1 MTQNLNASR
10 NAREGLIKAARTLA
24 HMGRLDSASEVLTVA
39 TESDPDPEA
48 LSMLQKTAERSHN
61 KAAAIAAAQQ
71 LERIWAGHEDQ
82 LADLRKS
89 RHTFVETGWDTGKPR
104 VAGIMDE
111 FTTASFA
118 PECIYLPLDPGMACR
133 QLAQFQPDLVFI
145 ESAWHGNDG
154 MWERKVSTVSQDL
167 RDTLSWCRENGIP
180 TIFWNKEDPVHFSS
194 FLEAASLCDVVFTTD
209 MDCVPAYKEALGH
222 EQVYFLPFAA
232 QPQTHN
238 PIATL
243 KRKDAF
249 NFAGSYYLRYPERQR
264 DIAAII
270 DTVSTFRPVEIYD
283 RNHGKDHP
291 HYKFPEEYQSMIL
304 GRLPFSEIDK
314 AYKGYRYG
322 INMNTIKQSQT
333 MFARRVYE
341 LMASNTVVV
350 SNFSRGVRML
360 FGDLVICSDQRS
372 QLAAALEGLA
382 ADDTRYRKFR
392 LLGLRKVM
400 QEHTYAARLKYILSK
415 VAGKVFEPN
424 LPSAA
429 LIASA
434 ATLEEAEALTAQFQS
449 QAHPRKH
456 LFLLSAAGTPGNAGG
471 SVSVFT
477 SADDLAQAV
486 LQRRGSFSFTGCLAA
501 EDFYGENYL
510 TDLLLA
516 PRYSDADGFG
526 KGCRFTAEASRCAL
540 QGEELRYGHMQ
551 TLDLRA
557 GMLRSKHLSENLL
570 QDMIHS
576 PASARVSG
584 LRILALDEFNYCR
597 NGAGNPDAQALASDL
612 ELPRQG
618 AGLNEF
624 YTVAERLSA
633 AKPRQRA
640 RTGTLP
646 VLKASDLFS
655 QAILPKGKPL
665 AKEMASGRLSITSR
679 DDTGKPLYIWTKQKH
694 QRSALNL
701 ESQSTLSF
709 EIEHTLSH
717 AQLVCEFYD
726 SKGQKISHSMLGKSG
741 SHALAIP
748 ARCTQVRFGLRLVGT
763 GQLSFSDITFGANTS
778 MPPLIAGSSDV
789 LVLTKQYPAYDDLYK
804 YGFLHSRVRGY
815 RQQGLDV
822 DIFRIN
828 PSISKTYDE
837 FEGIDVASG
846 DAELLDATLRS
857 GRYKHVLVHLLDR
870 QMWEV
875 VKKHL
880 DQVKVTIWIH
890 GAEIQHWKRREYEF
904 SRMSAHEVTA
914 KKKRA
919 DAYLKLWQEVFSYT
933 DQNLHL
939 VFVSRS
945 LLSEAI
951 EDVGCPPREGRYS
964 VIHNYVDGDAFPFRA
979 KSPEDRLKLLSI
991 RPYAGLKYAND
1002 LTTSA
1007 IVELSKR
1014 SCFGSL
1020 NFTIIGDGPYFE
1032 EETKALRAFPNVALR
1047 QEFLSHAEIA
1057 EMHRSHGVFITPTRW
1072 DSQGVSRDEAMA
1084 SGLVPISTNTSAVPE
1099 FMDTSC
1105 GLLTPPED
1113 ATALADAIERLYN
1126 DPDLFQRLSQAAAE
1140 RVRAQSGF
1148 EQTIKREIALVRK

>member
-1 MTQNLNASR
+1 M
-10 NAREGLIKAARTLA
+10 
-24 HMGRLDSASEVLTVA
+24 VA

-48 LSMLQKTAERSHN
+48 LSLLQKTAERSHN
-61 KAAAIAAAQQ
+61 RAAAIAAAQQ
-71 LERIWAGHEDQ
+71 LERIWSGHEDQ

-118 PECIYLPLDPGMACR
+118 PECIYLPLDPEMACR

-154 MWERKVSTVSQDL
+154 KWERKVSTVSQDL
-167 RDTLSWCRENGIP
+167 REMLSWCRENGIP
-180 TIFWNKEDPVHFSS
+180 TIFWNKEDPVHYSS

-415 VAGKVFEPN
+415 VTGQPFEPS
-424 LPSAA
+424 LPAAA

-434 ATLEEAEALTAQFQS
+434 ATLEDAEALTAQFQN

-456 LFLLSAAGTPGNAGG
+456 LFLLSAAGKPGNADGN
-471 SVSVFT
+471 VSVFT
-477 SADDLAQAV
+477 NADDLAQAV

-557 GMLRSKHLSENLL
+557 GMLRSQHLSEDLL

-576 PASARVSG
+576 PSAARISG

-597 NGAGNPDAQALASDL
+597 NGAGDPDAQALASDL

-624 YTVAERLSA
+624 YAVAERLPA

-646 VLKASDLFS
+646 VLKASGLFS
-655 QAILPKGKPL
+655 QAVLPKGKPL
-665 AKEMASGRLSITSR
+665 AKEMADGRLSITSR
-679 DDTGKPLYIWTKQKH
+679 DDTGKPIYIWTKRKH
-694 QRSALNL
+694 PRSALNL
-701 ESQSTLSF
+701 ETQSTLSF

-726 SKGQKISHSMLGKSG
+726 SKGQKISHSMLGQSG

-748 ARCTQVRFGLRLVGT
+748 ARCTQVRFGLRLIGA
-763 GQLSFSDITFGANTS
+763 GQLSFSDITFGANS
-778 MPPLIAGSSDV
+778 AMPPLIAGSSDV
-789 LVLTKQYPAYDDLYK
+789 LVLAKQYPAYDDLYK

-815 RQQGLDV
+815 RQQGLNADV
-822 DIFRIN
+822 FRIN
-828 PSISKTYDE
+828 PGIAKPYDE
-837 FEGIDVASG
+837 FEGIDVATG

-875 VKKHL
+875 LKKHL
-880 DQVKVTIWIH
+880 DKVKVTIWIH

-904 SRMSAHEVTA
+904 TRMSAEEI
-914 KKKRA
+914 KRQKR
-919 DAYLKLWQEVFSYT
+919 LSSERMRLWDEIFSN
-933 DQNLHL
+933 QSSQLHH
-939 VFVSRS
+939 VFVSKHFMK
-945 LLSEAI
+945 EII
-951 EDVGCPPREGRYS
+951 EDVGKGPHEGQYS
-964 VIHNYVDGDAFPFRA
+964 IIHNHIDGGIFTYEPKPVAQRC
-979 KSPEDRLKLLSI
+979 KILSI
-991 RPYAGLKYAND
+991 RPYSSKKYAND
-1002 LTTSA
+1002 LSVAA
-1007 IVELSKR
+1007 ILELSKR
-1014 SCFGSL
+1014 DGFKDLEFHLAGKGDLFDSL
-1020 NFTIIGDGPYFE
+1020 TAPLKE
-1032 EETKALRAFPNVALR
+1032 FPNVRLHPG
-1047 QEFLSHAEIA
+1047 FLSHKEIA
-1057 EMHRSHGVFITPTRW
+1057 SLHKQYGVFLTPTRM

-1084 SGLVPISTNTSAVPE
+1084 SGLVPITSDVAAIPE
-1099 FMDTSC
+1099 FVDGSC
-1105 GLLTPPED
+1105 GFLAPPED
-1113 ATALADAIERLYN
+1113 AIALADAIERLYH

-1148 EQTIKREIALVRK
+1148 EQTIEREIALIQA